1 MLHLF
6 TTDIVCP
13 TKLRF
18 PTVRAGEEILG
29 ADRKW
34 VTLMIGGVPLQSN
47 DKCNTYMKNFTQ
59 ISKNVAPDEK
69 ASNLH
74 INSHDN
80 GS

>member
-18 PTVRAGEEILG
+18 PTVRAGQGILG

-34 VTLMIGGVPLQSN
+34 VTLMIGKYLYKSK
-47 DKCNTYMKNFTQ
+47 DKCNTYMKNFAQ
-59 ISKNVAPDEK
+59 IGKNVAPDEK

-74 INSHDN
+74 INSHNN